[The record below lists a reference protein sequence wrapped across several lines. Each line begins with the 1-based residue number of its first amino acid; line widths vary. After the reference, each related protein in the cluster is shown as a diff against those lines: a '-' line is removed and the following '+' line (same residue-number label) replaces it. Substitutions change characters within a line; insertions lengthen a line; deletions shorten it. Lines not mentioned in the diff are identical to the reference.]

1 MSDRPRL
8 VCVGIAVVDVV
19 AHIEAPLQAGVK
31 QFASSL
37 STAFGGPATTAAA
50 AAARLGVDAILV
62 APVGADE
69 RAAALGAALV
79 AAEVDADALV
89 VRPGVASATSLVV
102 VSGDGE
108 RTIVNATSPEL
119 LVAPSE
125 DEAAAIRALVTGAQA
140 VLVDVRWPA
149 AARIALEAAR
159 AAGVPALLDLDRTTA
174 EHRDDVRGLAA
185 LASHVVASQDALADV
200 LGGAPGG
207 TASGAVSGAVSSEDH
222 DVDAALDAL
231 ATMARD
237 GMVGITRGA
246 HGMRWRSVDGSGPS
260 AHGAAVRGG
269 DVPAFRVEVVETLG
283 AGDVWHGAFAAA
295 LARGLALDDAAT
307 DASAAAALRCTR
319 RGAWETLADA
329 DEVAALRAREGR

>member
-8 VCVGIAVVDVV
+8 VCVGLAVVDLV
-19 AHIEAPLQAGVK
+19 AHIDAPLRAGVK

-50 AAARLGVDAILV
+50 AAARLGVDAVLV
-62 APVGADE
+62 APVGDDE
-69 RAAALGAALV
+69 RAAALRAALV

-125 DEAAAIRALVTGAQA
+125 AQAGAIRVLVAGAQA

-159 AAGVPALLDLDRTTA
+159 AAGVPGLLDLDRTTA

-200 LGGAPGG
+200 LDGALAG
-207 TASGAVSGAVSSEDH
+207 SESVSGEDH

-231 ATMARD
+231 ATLARD

-246 HGMRWRSVDGSGPS
+246 HGMRWRSVDGPGPETQ
-260 AHGAAVRGG
+260 GAKVRRAE
-269 DVPAFRVEVVETLG
+269 VPAFRVEVVETLG

-295 LARGLALDDAAT
+295 LARGLAVHDAAT

>member
-1 MSDRPRL
+1 VSDRPRL
-8 VCVGIAVVDVV
+8 VCVGLAVVDLV
-19 AHIEAPLQAGVK
+19 AHIDAPLRAGVK
-31 QFASSL
+31 QFASSF
-37 STAFGGPATTAAA
+37 TTVFGGPATTAAA
-50 AAARLGVDAILV
+50 AAARLGVDAVLV
-62 APVGADE
+62 APVGDDEHAADL
-69 RAAALGAALV
+69 RAALV
-79 AAEVDADALV
+79 AERVDADALV

-108 RTIVNATSPEL
+108 RTIINATSPEL

-125 DEAAAIRALVTGAQA
+125 AQAQAIRALVAGAQA

-159 AAGVPALLDLDRTTA
+159 AARVPALLDLDRTTA

-200 LGGAPGG
+200 LDGAPGG
-207 TASGAVSGAVSSEDH
+207 AASGAVSDEDH

-231 ATMARD
+231 ATLARD

-246 HGMRWRSVDGSGPS
+246 HGMRWRSVDGRGPE
-260 AHGAAVRGG
+260 AQGAQVRRAE
-269 DVPAFRVEVVETLG
+269 VPAFRVEVVETLG

-295 LARGLALDDAAT
+295 LARGLEVDDAAT

-319 RGAWETLADA
+319 RGAWDTLADA

>member
-1 MSDRPRL
+1 VSVRPRL
-8 VCVGIAVVDVV
+8 VCVGLAVVDLV
-19 AHIEAPLQAGVK
+19 AHIDAPLRAGVK
-31 QFASSL
+31 QFASSF
-37 STAFGGPATTAAA
+37 TTVFGGPATTAAA
-50 AAARLGVDAILV
+50 AAARLGVDAVLV
-62 APVGADE
+62 APVGDDEHAADL
-69 RAAALGAALV
+69 RAALV
-79 AAEVDADALV
+79 AAKVDTDALV

-108 RTIVNATSPEL
+108 RTIVNATASEL
-119 LVAPSE
+119 LAPPSE
-125 DEAAAIRALVTGAQA
+125 TEAAAIRALVAGAQA

-185 LASHVVASQDALADV
+185 LASHVVASYDALADV
-200 LGGAPGG
+200 LDGVLEGADEGR
-207 TASGAVSGAVSSEDH
+207 

-231 ATMARD
+231 AALARD

-246 HGMRWRSVDGSGPS
+246 HGMRWRSVAGP
-260 AHGAAVRGG
+260 GAEVHRAE
-269 DVPAFRVEVVETLG
+269 VPAFRIEVVETLG

-295 LARGLALDDAAT
+295 LARGLEVDDAAT

-319 RGAWETLADA
+319 RGAWETLADV

>member
-8 VCVGIAVVDVV
+8 VCVGLAVVDLV
-19 AHIEAPLQAGVK
+19 AHIDAPLRAGVK
-31 QFASSL
+31 QFASSF
-37 STAFGGPATTAAA
+37 TTVFGGPATTAAA
-50 AAARLGVDAILV
+50 AAARLGVDAVLV
-62 APVGADE
+62 APVGDDE
-69 RAAALGAALV
+69 RAAALRAALV
-79 AAEVDADALV
+79 AAEVDADELV
-89 VRPGVASATSLVV
+89 ARPGVASATSLVV

-125 DEAAAIRALVTGAQA
+125 AQAGAIRALVAGAQA

-159 AAGVPALLDLDRTTA
+159 AVGVPGLLDLDRTTA
-174 EHRDDVRGLAA
+174 EHRADVRGLAA

-200 LGGAPGG
+200 LDGALAG
-207 TASGAVSGAVSSEDH
+207 SESVSGEDH
-222 DVDAALDAL
+222 DVDAALDEL

-246 HGMRWRSVDGSGPS
+246 RGMLWRSVDDPGPA

-295 LARGLALDDAAT
+295 LARGLAVHDAAT